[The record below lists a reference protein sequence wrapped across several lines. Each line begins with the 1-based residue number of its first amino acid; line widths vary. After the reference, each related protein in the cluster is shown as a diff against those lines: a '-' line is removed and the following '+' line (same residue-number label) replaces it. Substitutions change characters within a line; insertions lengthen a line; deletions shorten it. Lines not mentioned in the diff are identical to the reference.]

1 MQKKLASVL
10 LVIIVFLLILF
21 GAWYLFFK
29 SGTFNLNIS
38 TNEGTITQD
47 DITLGY
53 EYMGENKWE
62 YTITG
67 ELPNPCYKATSGGLV
82 AESYPEQ
89 VTVTLSISKP
99 SSDTVCTQVIQ
110 ELNISGEFSA
120 SDKAKISFNIDN
132 QEET

>member
-10 LVIIVFLLILF
+10 FIILIFLLILT

-29 SGTFNLNIS
+29 SGAFNIS
-38 TNEGTITQD
+38 TSTNTGTITQD
-47 DITLGY
+47 GKTLTY
-53 EYMGENKWE
+53 EYIGESKWE

-67 ELPNPCYKATSGGLV
+67 ELPNPCYKATQGVAV

-89 VTVTLSISKP
+89 VTVTLSIAQP
-99 SSDTVCTQVIQ
+99 SADTICTQVIQ

-120 SDKAKISFNIDN
+120 SDAAKVSFNINN
-132 QEET
+132 QEEK